1 MKKSQ
6 LRHIIREIIKEQ
18 VKKTATMQPK
28 KFEKKPMYYQNPPA
42 TRGFTNP
49 LPPKGGGGV
58 KLDLPKGPGHTPGP
72 GDACYNAVGMV
83 YNTPGGNPDCS
94 PYTMLWGEP
103 LIYNNMGEPLTVE
116 LSVDGFPLVTSGP
129 IPPSTVAYITNPAFP
144 TAYVYGRPLEYP
156 DISTITGCY
165 TQAQWTYLEDFQNW
179 HQEYYQLA

>member
-28 KFEKKPMYYQNPPA
+28 KFEKKPMSSQNPPA

-83 YNTPGGNPDCS
+83 CNTPGGNPDCS

-103 LIYNNMGEPLTVE
+103 LIFDNMGAPLTAE
-116 LSVDGFPLVTSGP
+116 LSVDGFPLVTTGP
-129 IPPSTVAYITNPAFP
+129 MPPSTVVFTSRCINFAARPGPAL
-144 TAYVYGRPLEYP
+144 TAKSKIHKSKPSGKSSPFTL
-156 DISTITGCY
+156 S
-165 TQAQWTYLEDFQNW
+165 Q
-179 HQEYYQLA
+179 